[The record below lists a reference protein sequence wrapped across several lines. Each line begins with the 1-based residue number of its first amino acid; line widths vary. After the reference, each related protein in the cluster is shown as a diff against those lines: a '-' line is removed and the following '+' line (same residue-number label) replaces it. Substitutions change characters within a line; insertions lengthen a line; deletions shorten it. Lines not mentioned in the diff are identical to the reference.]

1 MSEKNEMQPSAFT
14 PEELARRR
22 ANGRRLAWV
31 LGAVVL
37 ALYLYGM
44 YRVVGHG

>member
-1 MSEKNEMQPSAFT
+1 MSTPDPMKTEAFT

-31 LGAVVL
+31 LGVVVL
-37 ALYLYGM
+37 AIYVLGM
-44 YRVVGHG
+44 FVKR

>member
-1 MSEKNEMQPSAFT
+1 MTAPKQELPEGFT

-31 LGAVVL
+31 LGAFVL
-37 ALYLYGM
+37 AIYLIGM
-44 YRVVGHG
+44 FVKR